1 MEVIKMDTIITING
15 IEYIQKVE
23 YDKAKKDVDNIRQLV
38 ASSIADLS
46 DFLGNQSVAQSVS
59 QLNDGA
65 NGDVRSKR
73 NEQLKIRLAGQKEYK
88 IVRMDENGNFF
99 GKRNRKLNFTI
110 KDVISIQKIY
120 GSKTTKDDIRAMSKK
135 FDLPVDTIHRI
146 IYNIDKNIFTEYI
159 KEYLSSVNDIEIKH
173 KDAEFQNNHQKR
185 KELLGFA

>member
-1 MEVIKMDTIITING
+1 MDTIITING